1 MHRLLLPLLFLAPL
15 AHAADGEPPKPGSAI
30 ALLKMIDDGFVQIFE
45 KVAPSVVVIE
55 VQKKADDNAVEDKSL
70 DFFPEEEKEMKG
82 KSRPK
87 ADAGKSWR
95 LHQPRSEGSGFFLR
109 DDGHIVTNLHV
120 IANAEKLSV
129 RLRDGRTFNAR
140 VIASDEPTDIAV
152 LKVEAKNITPVEF
165 GDSDKLRVGQLCCAI
180 GTPFHQEYSFTC
192 GWVSGKGRTNLL
204 SSTSATILF
213 EDYIQTDAFINPG
226 NSGGP
231 LFDVE
236 GKVIGMTSLINRLE
250 RDLAFAIPSNVLRQ
264 IADQLI
270 ATLRVVRPWLGIRI
284 ETLSENPAVR
294 ERVPELTRGV
304 VVDTVE
310 ANAPAYRSD
319 LRPADII
326 LEVDGTQISTAHD
339 LQKEVSRKKVG
350 QVLQLTVWRN
360 GVTRKIPVATGELP
374 VEPQSTA
381 FSSPPPPAAAPPTPP

>member
-1 MHRLLLPLLFLAPL
+1 MHRFLLPLLLLAPL
-15 AHAADGEPPKPGSAI
+15 ARAADEPPKPGGAI
-30 ALLKMIDDGFVQIFE
+30 ALLKMIDEGFVQIFE

-55 VQKKADDNAVEDKSL
+55 VQKKADENAVDDKSL
-70 DFFPEEEKEMKG
+70 DFFSDEDKEPKG
-82 KSRPK
+82 KGHAKP
-87 ADAGKSWR
+87 DANKSWR
-95 LHQPRSEGSGFFLR
+95 MHQQRSEGSGFFLR

-120 IANAEKLSV
+120 IADAEKLSV

-140 VIASDEPTDIAV
+140 IIASDEPTDIAV
-152 LKVEAKNITPVEF
+152 LKVEAKNLTPVEL
-165 GDSDKLRVGQLCCAI
+165 GDSDKLRVGQLVCAI

-236 GKVIGMTSLINRLE
+236 GKVIGMTTLINRTE
-250 RDLAFAIPSNVLRQ
+250 RDLAFAIPSSVLRS

-270 ATLRVVRPWLGIRI
+270 ATGRVVRPWLGIRI
-284 ETLSENPAVR
+284 ETLAQNPALR
-294 ERVPELTRGV
+294 ERVPDLVGGV

-326 LEVDGTQISTAHD
+326 LEVDGTRINTAHD
-339 LQKEVSRKKVG
+339 LQKEISRKKVG
-350 QVLQLTVWRN
+350 QVLQVTVWRN
-360 GVTRKIPVATGELP
+360 GITRKIPVATGELP
-374 VEPQSTA
+374 AEPQSTA
-381 FSSPPPPAAAPPTPP
+381 FSSSPPPAAAPATPP

>member
-1 MHRLLLPLLFLAPL
+1 MHRFLLPLLLLAPL
-15 AHAADGEPPKPGSAI
+15 AHAADEPPKPGSAI

-55 VQKKADDNAVEDKSL
+55 VQKKADENAEERRL
-70 DFFPEEEKEMKG
+70 DFFPDEDRDPKG
-82 KSRPK
+82 KARGK
-87 ADAGKSWR
+87 GDAGKSWR
-95 LHQPRSEGSGFFLR
+95 LNQQRSEGSGFFLR

-120 IANAEKLSV
+120 IADAEKLSV

-152 LKVEAKNITPVEF
+152 LKVEAKNITPVEL
-165 GDSDKLRVGQLCCAI
+165 GDSDKLRVGQLVCAI

-236 GKVIGMTSLINRLE
+236 GKVIGMTTLINRTE
-250 RDLAFAIPSNVLRQ
+250 RDLAFAIPSSVLRQ

-270 ATLRVVRPWLGIRI
+270 ATGRVVRPWLGIRI
-284 ETLSENPAVR
+284 ETLSQNPAVR
-294 ERVPELTRGV
+294 ERVPDLVRGV

-326 LEVDGTQISTAHD
+326 LEIDGTPISTAHD

-374 VEPQSTA
+374 AEPQSTA
-381 FSSPPPPAAAPPTPP
+381 FSSPPPAGPAPPP

>member
-1 MHRLLLPLLFLAPL
+1 MHRFLLPLLLLAPL

-45 KVAPSVVVIE
+45 KVAPSVVVVE
-55 VQKKADDNAVEDKSL
+55 VQKKADENAIDDTKSV
-70 DFFPEEEKEMKG
+70 DFFPEEDKEPKG
-82 KSRPK
+82 KPRPK

-120 IANAEKLSV
+120 VADAEKLSV

-140 VIASDEPTDIAV
+140 IIASDEPTDIAV
-152 LKVEAKNITPVEF
+152 LKVEAKNITPVEL
-165 GDSDKLRVGQLCCAI
+165 GDSDKLRVGQLVCAI

-204 SSTSATILF
+204 SSTSSTILF

-231 LFDVE
+231 LIDVE
-236 GKVIGMTSLINRLE
+236 GKVIGMTTLINRYE
-250 RDLAFAIPSNVLRQ
+250 RDLAFAIPASVLRQ

-270 ATLRVVRPWLGIRI
+270 ATGRVVRPWLGIRI
-284 ETLSENPAVR
+284 ETLSQNPAVR
-294 ERVPELTRGV
+294 ERVPGLAGGV
-304 VVDTVE
+304 VVDTIE
-310 ANAPAYRSD
+310 ANAPAYKSD

-326 LEVDGTQISTAHD
+326 LEIDGTKIGTAHD

-360 GVTRKIPVATGELP
+360 GVTRKIQVATGELP
-374 VEPQSTA
+374 AEPQSTA
-381 FSSPPPPAAAPPTPP
+381 FSPAAPPSPPAP

>member
-1 MHRLLLPLLFLAPL
+1 MRRFLLPLLLLAPL
-15 AHAADGEPPKPGSAI
+15 ARAAESEPPKPGSAI
-30 ALLKMIDDGFVQIFE
+30 ALLKMIDEGFTQIFE

-55 VQKKADDNAVEDKSL
+55 VQKKADENSLEEKSL
-70 DFFPEEEKEMKG
+70 EFLPDEEKEPKG
-82 KSRPK
+82 KGRPK
-87 ADAGKSWR
+87 PEAKSWR
-95 LHQPRSEGSGFFLR
+95 VPQQRSEGSGFFLR

-120 IANAEKLSV
+120 IAEAEKLSV
-129 RLRDGRTFNAR
+129 RLRDGRTFRAR
-140 VIASDEPTDIAV
+140 LVASDEPTDIAV
-152 LKVEAKNITPVEF
+152 LKVDAKNITPVEL
-165 GDSDKLRVGQLCCAI
+165 GDSDKLRVGQLVCAI

-236 GKVIGMTSLINRLE
+236 GKVIGMTTLINRFE
-250 RDLAFAIPSNVLRQ
+250 RDLAFAIPSSVLRQ

-270 ATLRVVRPWLGIRI
+270 ATGRVVRPWLGIRI
-284 ETLSENPAVR
+284 ETLAQNPTLR
-294 ERVPELTRGV
+294 EKVPELTRGV

-310 ANAPAYRSD
+310 AKAPAYRSD

-326 LEVDGTQISTAHD
+326 LEVDGTKIGTAHD

-360 GVTRKIPVATGELP
+360 GITRKIPVATGELP
-374 VEPQSTA
+374 AEPQSTA
-381 FSSPPPPAAAPPTPP
+381 FSSPPPPAPPTPP

>member
-1 MHRLLLPLLFLAPL
+1 MHRFLLPLLLLAPL
-15 AHAADGEPPKPGSAI
+15 AHAAEVEPPKPGSAI

-55 VQKKADDNAVEDKSL
+55 VQKKADENAVEDTKSL
-70 DFFPEEEKEMKG
+70 DFFPEEEKEPKG
-82 KSRPK
+82 KPRAK
-87 ADAGKSWR
+87 ADSKSWR
-95 LHQPRSEGSGFFLR
+95 PHQQRSEGSGFFLR

-120 IANAEKLSV
+120 IADAEKLSV

-152 LKVEAKNITPVEF
+152 LKVEAKNITPAEL
-165 GDSDKLRVGQLCCAI
+165 GDSDKLRVGQLVCAI
-180 GTPFHQEYSFTC
+180 GTPFHQEFSFTC

-236 GKVIGMTSLINRLE
+236 GKVIGMTTLINRYE
-250 RDLAFAIPSNVLRQ
+250 RDLAFAIPSSVLRQ

-270 ATLRVVRPWLGIRI
+270 ATGRVVRPWLGIRI
-284 ETLSENPAVR
+284 ETLSQNPAVR
-294 ERVPELTRGV
+294 ERVPDLAGGV

-310 ANAPAYRSD
+310 ANAPAYHSD

-326 LEVDGTQISTAHD
+326 LEIDGTRIGTAHD

-374 VEPQSTA
+374 AEPQSTA
-381 FSSPPPPAAAPPTPP
+381 FSSPPPPAAPGTPP

>member
-1 MHRLLLPLLFLAPL
+1 MHRFLLPFLLLASL
-15 AHAADGEPPKPGSAI
+15 AHAADEPKPGSAI

-45 KVAPSVVVIE
+45 KVAPSVVVVE
-55 VQKKADDNAVEDKSL
+55 VQKKADENTAEEKSL
-70 DFFPEEEKEMKG
+70 DFFPDDEKEPKG
-82 KSRPK
+82 KGRAK
-87 ADAGKSWR
+87 TDANKSWR
-95 LHQPRSEGSGFFLR
+95 LHQQRSEGSGFFLR

-120 IANAEKLSV
+120 IADAEKLSV

-152 LKVEAKNITPVEF
+152 LKVEAKNITPVEL
-165 GDSDKLRVGQLCCAI
+165 GDSDKLRVGQLVCAI

-236 GKVIGMTSLINRLE
+236 GKVIGMTTLINRTE
-250 RDLAFAIPSNVLRQ
+250 RDLAFAIPSSVLRQ

-270 ATLRVVRPWLGIRI
+270 ATGRVVRPWLGIRI
-284 ETLSENPAVR
+284 ETLSQNPAVR
-294 ERVPELTRGV
+294 ERVPDLSRGV

-326 LEVDGTQISTAHD
+326 LEVDGTRIGTAHD
-339 LQKEVSRKKVG
+339 LQKEISRKKVG

-381 FSSPPPPAAAPPTPP
+381 FSTPPPPAAPAPPP

>member
-1 MHRLLLPLLFLAPL
+1 MHRFLLPFLLLAPL
-15 AHAADGEPPKPGSAI
+15 AHAAEGEPPKPAGAL

-45 KVAPSVVVIE
+45 KVAPSVVVVE
-55 VQKKADDNAVEDKSL
+55 VQKKADENAIDDTKSV
-70 DFFPEEEKEMKG
+70 DFFPEDDKEPKG
-82 KSRPK
+82 KPRAKP
-87 ADAGKSWR
+87 DAGKSWR

-120 IANAEKLSV
+120 VADAEKLSV

-152 LKVEAKNITPVEF
+152 LKVEAKNITPVEL
-165 GDSDKLRVGQLCCAI
+165 GDSDKLRVGQLVCAI

-204 SSTSATILF
+204 SSTSSTILF

-231 LFDVE
+231 LIDVE
-236 GKVIGMTSLINRLE
+236 GKVIGMTTLINRYE
-250 RDLAFAIPSNVLRQ
+250 RDLAFAIPSSVLRQ

-270 ATLRVVRPWLGIRI
+270 ATGRVVRPWLGIRI
-284 ETLSENPAVR
+284 ETLSQNPAVR
-294 ERVPELTRGV
+294 ERVPGLAGGV

-310 ANAPAYRSD
+310 ANAPAYKSD

-326 LEVDGTQISTAHD
+326 LEIDGTKIATAHD

-360 GVTRKIPVATGELP
+360 GVTRKIQVATGELP
-374 VEPQSTA
+374 AEPQSTA
-381 FSSPPPPAAAPPTPP
+381 FSPASPPASPAP